1 MEQIKKRTGRILA
14 MLLALAMVVTS
25 VPQYALTVS
34 AAEAT
39 EDVEIAEEQS
49 EAEHISEAD
58 TQIVAAQ
65 QEEETTVTQQ
75 EGGNTAE
82 NAVTEEKTE
91 TGTKIASEIASE
103 IETETKSEAQAV
115 TGTETVSEAET
126 QDSTETETATE
137 EETSGEAT
145 DNFET
150 EQKIRVS
157 IAIPC
162 GKDMDGK
169 VIRPVNYLERFEYA
183 IVDEEITDGN
193 IPFQI
198 FDGTG
203 LYDGE
208 TLNPNET
215 NIELEVPQG
224 NTLYFKFILKSKP
237 FIVNHFLA
245 ILILYMPQQLKN
257 TAHRQKWFC
266 AVFFILSY
274 LFLMSDAAMVKVAVL
289 LPT

>member
-14 MLLALAMVVTS
+14 ILLALAMVVTS

-39 EDVEIAEEQS
+39 QDTAIAEEQS

-91 TGTKIASEIASE
+91 T
-103 IETETKSEAQAV
+103 ETKSEAQAV

-137 EETSGEAT
+137 EEISGETT
-145 DNFET
+145 DNFEET

-224 NTLYFKFILKSKP
+224 STLYFKFILKSKP